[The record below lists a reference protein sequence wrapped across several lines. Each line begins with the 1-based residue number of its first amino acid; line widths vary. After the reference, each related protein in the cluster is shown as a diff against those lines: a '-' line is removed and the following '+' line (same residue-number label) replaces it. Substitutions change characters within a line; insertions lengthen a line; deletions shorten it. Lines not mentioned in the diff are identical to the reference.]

1 MSTLITLRLP
11 DEQVVVLDAAA
22 AALNLTRAEIVR
34 LALYRYLEDFDD
46 LTVAVERINDF
57 SDPVLNWNETRSVL
71 LAMGTEQS
79 D

>member
-34 LALYRYLEDFDD
+34 LALYRDLEDFDD